1 MHHEASGCPPTPRFV
16 CGKQGAV
23 KRCTRA
29 IGVVI
34 VANLAHLMGCGAP
47 AVAFRDRRDR
57 RDGHDAPALLPDVRL
72 AKDRPPV
79 VLVAREGD
87 PTGAIAVAVT
97 TSGALGAEDDP
108 EVAVA
113 LAGVIESRLTAR
125 GLAPIVAPSWS
136 GLRAALLVASGAE
149 ADAATAALRDALNAP
164 IEEKDLVAAK
174 KKLTALAARPLRDG
188 ALARWARCVGSPHA
202 LPARAGKSGDDLDA
216 ARLEKWRAAAHGL
229 GRVAF
234 AVAAPSAMA
243 ESVAASIARLPAW
256 KAGASADRRGSPSA
270 SSAAGIDVEVYE
282 VASELPGASAAPVV
296 HATLDVGTG
305 SDAVTT
311 AEALGDPHG
320 PLASRL
326 AALDLPFRLREV
338 TAAAE
343 PRGGCVGIVL
353 EAGSPSMSA
362 STSDVATRVADAIA
376 LVHVEAQVH
385 LTEGGAGL
393 DGRTLARRAGDAR
406 EAAERAAW
414 WALADSS
421 LDRVTNAGRGSP
433 AQTPSPSTMRG
444 SVALGLP
451 LRRGSSPSAEGAL
464 DPSRDALSTAMQ
476 RAALSWQKPV
486 AEGRVRL
493 EPGQGETWV
502 LLASP
507 CGTEGE
513 TDADAGLTALFTVAA
528 AEMAKSSPEA
538 RVEPWIVPDG
548 AGLLVHG
555 PALVGESPAA
565 QARRLADVV
574 ARSFASDA
582 LALASLGR
590 ARAELLRHDARSD
603 GPALGVIAS
612 AIAPGHASW
621 FIASGREDTLARA
634 ADAAVVARAQSLRA
648 GPLRVAVLANVDAA
662 QGEAALRA
670 ADRWIDRRA
679 SDARACRGA
688 QAATAPRPGTYAID
702 PRSGAAPEAYLAFP
716 LAARDEGERTAATLV
731 AAALDG
737 DGGLLDK
744 ALAGPGL
751 ARAWSARVVGW
762 PRAPAL
768 VVRVVSTQAALDGA
782 VMQTRALLD
791 RVKKGGLAAPDH
803 ERATG
808 LAARAAIAAAL
819 DPRARV
825 VATWRGEAIPS
836 AAQPLPRGRASI
848 DDVRAFAA
856 KRLGEEALVVVASR
870 PGRPPSTP
878 PGDGAPRVKSP

>member
-1 MHHEASGCPPTPRFV
+1 MTGRTLAIAASATLLS
-16 CGKQGAV
+16 
-23 KRCTRA
+23 
-29 IGVVI
+29 
-34 VANLAHLMGCGAP
+34 VAQLGCGPPIAAAP
-47 AVAFRDRRDR
+47 PATIAQ
-57 RDGHDAPALLPDVRL
+57 APALLPDVRL

-79 VLVAREGD
+79 VLVARDGD
-87 PTGAIAVAVT
+87 PIGAVAVAVT
-97 TSGALGAEDDP
+97 TSGALGQGDDP

-113 LAGVIESRLTAR
+113 LAGVVESRLIAR
-125 GLAPIVAPSWS
+125 GLAPLVAPSWS
-136 GLRAALLVASGAE
+136 GLRAALLVANAAE
-149 ADAATAALRDALNAP
+149 AEAATAALRDALTAP
-164 IEEKDLVAAK
+164 IEEKDVAAAK

-188 ALARWARCVGSPHA
+188 ALARWARCVGSPYA
-202 LPARAGKSGDDLDA
+202 LVTRAGKSGDDLDA

-229 GRVAF
+229 GRVAI

-243 ESVAASIARLPAW
+243 ESVATTVARLPAW
-256 KAGASADRRGSPSA
+256 KAGASALAAA
-270 SSAAGIDVEVYE
+270 SSASGIEVEVYE
-282 VASELPGASAAPVV
+282 TSSELAGASAGPVV
-296 HATLDVGTG
+296 YATLDVGTG

-311 AEALGDPHG
+311 AEVLGDPHG

-338 TAAAE
+338 TGTAD

-353 EAGSPSMSA
+353 EASPPSPPA
-362 STSDVATRVADAIA
+362 GPGTAAAASDVATRVADAIA

-385 LTEGGAGL
+385 LAEGGTAL

-414 WALADSS
+414 WALADSWVGPAS
-421 LDRVTNAGRGSP
+421 RSVGPASRSSAALASP
-433 AQTPSPSTMRG
+433 GTPAMRG

-451 LRRGSSPSAEGAL
+451 LRRGSLPSAEAAL
-464 DPSRDALSTAMQ
+464 EPSRDALRAAMQ

-486 AEGRVRL
+486 AEGRARV

-507 CGTEGE
+507 CGTDDE

-528 AEMAKSSPEA
+528 AEMAKSSPDA

-555 PALVGESPAA
+555 PALVGETPAA
-565 QARRLADVV
+565 HARRLADVV

-582 LALASLGR
+582 LALAALGR

-603 GPALGVIAS
+603 GPALGVVAS

-634 ADAAVVARAQSLRA
+634 ADAAVLARAQSLRA
-648 GPLRVAVLANVDAA
+648 GPLRIAVLANVDAA
-662 QGEAALRA
+662 QGDAAFRA
-670 ADRWIDRRA
+670 ADRWIDRRVG
-679 SDARACRGA
+679 DARACRGS
-688 QAATAPRPGTYAID
+688 QAAAAPRPGTYAID

-716 LAARDEGERTAATLV
+716 FAARDEGERGAATLV

-744 ALAGPGL
+744 ALGPPGL
-751 ARAWSARVVGW
+751 ARSWSARVVGW

-768 VVRVVSTQAALDGA
+768 VVRIVSTQAVLDGA
-782 VMQTRALLD
+782 VMQARALVD
-791 RVKKGGLAAPDH
+791 RLKKNGLTAPDH

-808 LAARAAIAAAL
+808 LAAREAIAAAL

-836 AAQPLPRGRASI
+836 AAQPLPRGRASPG
-848 DDVRAFAA
+848 DVRAFAA
-856 KRLGEEALVVVASR
+856 KRLGEDALVVVAAR
-870 PGRPPSTP
+870 PGRSPGADPPRFK
-878 PGDGAPRVKSP
+878 AP